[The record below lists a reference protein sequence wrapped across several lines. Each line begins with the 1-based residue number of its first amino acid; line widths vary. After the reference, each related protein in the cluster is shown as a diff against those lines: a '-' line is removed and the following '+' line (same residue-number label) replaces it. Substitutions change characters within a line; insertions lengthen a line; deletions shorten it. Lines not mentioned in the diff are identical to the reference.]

1 MIMKKLKLFPKI
13 FLYTFSVMLFIII
26 IAHIMIYTFA
36 PQMLSSINSIS
47 ENGIMIENALNT
59 ERFVSEAIL
68 RAFPFS
74 FILSIIIAFICSF
87 LFSRVITTPIKEI
100 SDTTEK
106 MAKLKKEVS
115 CPVYSFDEIGVLA
128 TNVNT
133 LYKNLITTI
142 NNLEDEKIK
151 SNEAEQLKVDFLR
164 SASHELKTPV
174 TALNAILENMILGV
188 GKYKNKDV
196 YLLECKEIA
205 DRLSHMIKEILDTS
219 RLDFLAG
226 SEKTEEFNLA
236 EILNKICEPYQL
248 ISQSKGIDFQVT
260 VQDTCLVNT
269 SKKHMEKLLSNVL
282 SNAVSYTELG
292 HSVSVV
298 LQKNKIMVKNECTP
312 IPESIIPHLF
322 EPFYRPD
329 FARNRKDGGNGLGLY
344 IVDMIAKSLNLTYT
358 FKQMNAY
365 KVCVLHCIFRN
376 LSLWEVFLILSEISY
391 CFHIEMLF
399 YSCCNRYYEIRRHF
413 YELYKAW
420 LAIYHQK
427 KRKKFF
433 AILYSFSYCSICF
446 KCVGY

>member
-13 FLYTFSVMLFIII
+13 FLYTFSVMLFIIM
-26 IAHIMIYTFA
+26 IAHIMIYIFA

-47 ENGIMIENALNT
+47 ESGVIIENALNT

-115 CPVYSFDEIGVLA
+115 CPVYSHDEIGVLA
-128 TNVNT
+128 TNINT
-133 LYKNLITTI
+133 LYENLITTI

-219 RLDFLAG
+219 RLDFLVE
-226 SEKTEEFNLA
+226 SENTEEFNLS

-260 VQDTCLVNT
+260 IQDTCFINT

-292 HSVSVV
+292 HCVSVI
-298 LQKNKIMVKNECTP
+298 LQKNKIIVKNECTP
-312 IPESIIPHLF
+312 IPENIIPHLF

-358 FKQMNAY
+358 FKQMNT
-365 KVCVLHCIFRN
+365 
-376 LSLWEVFLILSEISY
+376 SQGM
-391 CFHIEMLF
+391 CFT
-399 YSCCNRYYEIRRHF
+399 
-413 YELYKAW
+413 LY
-420 LAIYHQK
+420 
-427 KRKKFF
+427 F
-433 AILYSFSYCSICF
+433 
-446 KCVGY
+446 

>member
-13 FLYTFSVMLFIII
+13 FLYTFSVMLFIIM

-106 MAKLKKEVS
+106 MARLKKEVS

-219 RLDFLAG
+219 RLDFLAE
-226 SEKTEEFNLA
+226 SEKPKNL
-236 EILNKICEPYQL
+236 I
-248 ISQSKGIDFQVT
+248 
-260 VQDTCLVNT
+260 
-269 SKKHMEKLLSNVL
+269 
-282 SNAVSYTELG
+282 
-292 HSVSVV
+292 
-298 LQKNKIMVKNECTP
+298 
-312 IPESIIPHLF
+312 
-322 EPFYRPD
+322 
-329 FARNRKDGGNGLGLY
+329 
-344 IVDMIAKSLNLTYT
+344 
-358 FKQMNAY
+358 
-365 KVCVLHCIFRN
+365 
-376 LSLWEVFLILSEISY
+376 
-391 CFHIEMLF
+391 
-399 YSCCNRYYEIRRHF
+399 
-413 YELYKAW
+413 
-420 LAIYHQK
+420 
-427 KRKKFF
+427 
-433 AILYSFSYCSICF
+433 
-446 KCVGY
+446 

>member
-142 NNLEDEKIK
+142 NSLEDEKIK
-151 SNEAEQLKVDFLR
+151 SNEAKQLKVDFLR

-358 FKQMNAY
+358 FKQMNA
-365 KVCVLHCIFRN
+365 LQGM
-376 LSLWEVFLILSEISY
+376 
-391 CFHIEMLF
+391 CFT
-399 YSCCNRYYEIRRHF
+399 
-413 YELYKAW
+413 LY
-420 LAIYHQK
+420 
-427 KRKKFF
+427 F
-433 AILYSFSYCSICF
+433 
-446 KCVGY
+446 